1 MNKQNEEKTNEVK
14 SEKPQEQ
21 KAQPVRQIIIEFDS
35 SSINIPKSDAAS
47 NFELIAILQ
56 TIVNKLTS
64 K

>member
-1 MNKQNEEKTNEVK
+1 MNKQNEEKTSEVK
-14 SEKPQEQ
+14 SEKPQEP
-21 KAQPVRQIIIEFDS
+21 KTQPVRQIIIEFDS

-47 NFELIAILQ
+47 NFELVAILQ

>member
-1 MNKQNEEKTNEVK
+1 MNKENEEKTNEVK

-21 KAQPVRQIIIEFDS
+21 KAQPMRQIIIEFDNS
-35 SSINIPKSDAAS
+35 SVNIPKSDAAS

>member
-1 MNKQNEEKTNEVK
+1 MNKENEEKTNEVK

-21 KAQPVRQIIIEFDS
+21 EAQHMRQIIIEFDS
-35 SSINIPKSDAAS
+35 SSVNIPRSDAAS
-47 NFELIAILQ
+47 NFELVAILQ